1 MAIQAIQPQ
10 KQIIKTQEGNQ
21 DGSKWG
27 ALLGAIAAGAAVAA
41 APATG
46 GASVAAGSALASAL
60 GAAGAGAS
68 LGGLAGSAF
77 NKEAEYGTKDV
88 QNAVQTSRTSEEADS
103 TAIAR
108 RAQQSSAA
116 QLAELNKAE
125 KALSLVPPDIAE
137 EYGDTIKQA
146 KELAM
151 KQQQQQYKPKYG
163 VA

>member
-1 MAIQAIQPQ
+1 MAIQALQPQ
-10 KQIIKTQEGNQ
+10 KQTVQTQEANS

-27 ALLGAIAAGAAVAA
+27 ALLGALAGGAAVV
-41 APATG
+41 ATG
-46 GASVAAGSALASAL
+46 GAALPAVLAAAGS
-60 GAAGAGAS
+60 GAS
-68 LGGLAGSAF
+68 LGGLAGGMF
-77 NKEAEYGTKDV
+77 NKEAKFGTKDV
-88 QNAVQTSRTSEEADS
+88 QNGVQTSRTSEEADS
-103 TAIAR
+103 SAIAR

-116 QLAELNKAE
+116 QIAELNKAE
-125 KALSLVPPDIAE
+125 KALSLVPPDIAQ

>member
-1 MAIQAIQPQ
+1 MAIQALQPQ
-10 KQIIKTQEGNQ
+10 KQTVQTQEANS

-27 ALLGAIAAGAAVAA
+27 ALLGALAGGAAVV
-41 APATG
+41 ATG
-46 GASVAAGSALASAL
+46 GAALPAVLAAAGS
-60 GAAGAGAS
+60 GAS
-68 LGGLAGSAF
+68 LGGLAGGMF
-77 NKEAEYGTKDV
+77 NKEAKFGTKDV
-88 QNAVQTSRTSEEADS
+88 QNGVQTSRTSEEADS
-103 TAIAR
+103 SAIAR

-125 KALSLVPPDIAE
+125 KALSLVPPDIAQ

-146 KELAM
+146 KEAAM